1 MRRSWVFSGLVASVA
16 VGLLGLAW
24 AVLSPGGWSV
34 WEALIFACF
43 AANVPWF
50 GLGAATAMTGLAIR
64 LFAADPSAFVVPGM
78 RGTRDGRAVSPMA
91 SRTVVAVC
99 IRDEDM
105 DAVVPPLDGLLRDL
119 AAAGHADRFAVAV
132 LSDTPA
138 GPAAEAEEAA
148 VAAFA
153 ARHPEG
159 AVRYRRRT
167 LNTGWKAGNVM
178 DFLDHHA
185 GGFDFLLLLDADSRM
200 TAEAV
205 LRLVRIMEAEPG
217 CALVQPTIAS
227 LAPASAFQDLFGFG
241 HRHGARIWATGQAWW
256 QDTEGPFWGHNALIR
271 IAPFREHCRLPT
283 LPDGSAILSHDHVE
297 AARLH
302 AAGWA
307 VRVVPEDG
315 GSFDEHPPHLV
326 AFLNR
331 DLRWAAG
338 NWQYRLLLRAR
349 DLGRLGRFQMFQAL
363 LHYAL
368 TPLWFALLP
377 LAALNAATGGAEG
390 TPRGLLVALLAA
402 GYIALH
408 MPKLAGYTEALLRPA
423 TAGGPPPGGRAALLR
438 RMGREMLF
446 TLLFEPVAALDK
458 TVIVLRLATGRRT
471 GWLAQERR
479 TRPVGFT
486 EAARRFWPHTLA
498 GVVLLALGLSAS
510 PFAALLLLPAVL
522 GLLLVVPFCVVTS
535 RPRRPEPRRAKPNRE
550 ATPEPE
556 LPFGG
561 DHALVSRTKHL
572 VS

>member
-1 MRRSWVFSGLVASVA
+1 MFSGLVASVA
-16 VGLLGLAW
+16 LGLLGLAW
-24 AVLSPGGWSV
+24 AVLSAGGWSV
-34 WEALIFACF
+34 WEALIFACL
-43 AANVPWF
+43 AANAPWF
-50 GLGAATAMTGLAIR
+50 GLGAATALAGLAIR
-64 LFAADPSAFVVPGM
+64 LFAADPSAAVVPGM
-78 RGTRDGRAVSPMA
+78 RRMGSGAASPVS

-99 IRDEDM
+99 VRNEDM
-105 DAVVPPLDGLLRDL
+105 DAVAPPLDGLLRDL
-119 AAAGHADRFAVAV
+119 AAAGHSGRFAVAI

-148 VAAFA
+148 VAALA

-159 AVRYRRRT
+159 AVRYRRRAE
-167 LNTGWKAGNVM
+167 NTGWKAGNVM

-185 GGFDFLLLLDADSRM
+185 EGFDFFLLLDADSRM

-205 LRLVRIMEAEPG
+205 LRLVQIMEAEPG
-217 CALVQPTIAS
+217 CALVQPTIAGF
-227 LAPASAFQDLFGFG
+227 APESEFQDLFGFG

-256 QDTEGPFWGHNALIR
+256 QDTQGPFWGHNALIR

-315 GSFDEHPPHLV
+315 GSSDEHPPHLI
-326 AFLNR
+326 AFLDR
-331 DLRWAAG
+331 DVRWAAG

-349 DLGRLGRFQMFQAL
+349 DLGRLGRLQMLQAL

-368 TPLWFALLP
+368 APLWLALLP

-402 GYIALH
+402 GYVSLH
-408 MPKLAGYTEALLRPA
+408 LPKLAGYAEALLRPE
-423 TAGGPPPGGRAALLR
+423 TAGGAPPEGRLALLR

-446 TLLFEPVAALDK
+446 TLLFEPIAAVDK
-458 TVIVLRLATGRRT
+458 TAIVLNLATGRAI
-471 GWLAQERR
+471 GWAAQERR
-479 TRPVGFT
+479 LRPIGVA

-498 GVVLLALGLSAS
+498 GAVLLALGVWGSA
-510 PFAALLLLPAVL
+510 FAGWLLLPAVL
-522 GLLLVVPFCVVTS
+522 GLLLAVPFCVLT
-535 RPRRPEPRRAKPNRE
+535 AKPHRE
-550 ATPEPE
+550 ATPEPG
-556 LPFGG
+556 LAFGG
-561 DHALVSRTKHL
+561 EHALVSRTKRL

>member
-1 MRRSWVFSGLVASVA
+1 VPRSWVFSGLVASVTL
-16 VGLLGLAW
+16 GLLGLAW

-43 AANVPWF
+43 AVNAPWF
-50 GLGAATAMTGLAIR
+50 GLSAATGLAGLAIR
-64 LFAADPSAFVVPGM
+64 LFAADPSAAVVPGLRELAA
-78 RGTRDGRAVSPMA
+78 RGSAARPVS
-91 SRTVVAVC
+91 SRTAVAVC
-99 IRDEDM
+99 VRDEDM
-105 DAVVPPLDGLLRDL
+105 AAVVPPLHDLLRGL
-119 AAAGHADRFAVAV
+119 AAAGQADRFAVAI
-132 LSDTPA
+132 LSDTPD

-148 VAAFA
+148 LAAFA

-159 AVRYRRRT
+159 AVRYRRRRV
-167 LNTGWKAGNVM
+167 NTGYKAGNVM

-185 GGFDFLLLLDADSRM
+185 EGFDFLLLLDADSRM

-217 CALVQPTIAS
+217 CALVQPTIAG
-227 LAPASAFQDLFGFG
+227 LDAASAFQDLFGFG
-241 HRHGARIWATGQAWW
+241 HRHGSRIWATGQAWW
-256 QDTEGPFWGHNALIR
+256 QDRQGPFWGHNALIR

-315 GSFDEHPPHLV
+315 GSIDEHPPHLI
-326 AFLNR
+326 AFLDR

-349 DLGRLGRFQMFQAL
+349 DLGRLGRFQMLQAL

-368 TPLWFALLP
+368 SPLWLALLP

-402 GYIALH
+402 GYLALH
-408 MPKLAGYTEALLRPA
+408 LPKLAGYAEALLRPG
-423 TAGGPPPGGRAALLR
+423 TAGGLPPGGRTALLR
-438 RMGREMLF
+438 RMGRELAF
-446 TLLFEPVAALDK
+446 TLLFEPIAAVDK
-458 TVIVLRLATGRRT
+458 TVIMLRLATGRRI
-471 GWLAQERR
+471 GWGAQERR
-479 TRPVGFT
+479 MRPVGAA
-486 EAARRFWPHTLA
+486 EAWRRFWPHALA
-498 GVVLLALGLSAS
+498 GAVLLALGLSAS
-510 PFAALLLLPAVL
+510 AFAALLLLPAVL
-522 GLLLVVPFCVVTS
+522 GLLLVVPFCMATS
-535 RPRRPEPRRAKPNRE
+535 KPHRDAGPEPA
-550 ATPEPE
+550 PEPG
-556 LPFGG
+556 LAFGG